1 MNLAYFFKKI
11 EGRRCA
17 ITLKFRNVEM
27 MLASS
32 RIRITP
38 AKELMWDDNLIY
50 IEWKTTKIRR
60 IEADMFEIK
69 SKEMEMIISIT
80 DD

>member
-1 MNLAYFFKKI
+1 
-11 EGRRCA
+11 
-17 ITLKFRNVEM
+17 
-27 MLASS
+27 
-32 RIRITP
+32 
-38 AKELMWDDNLIY
+38 MWDDNLIY